1 MGRIRNQLK
10 PTSEDEESS
19 LTINVSSAE
28 FIDLTNDSR
37 TVFRIQAAWDTSLHH
52 TKLLNM
58 STPTNVLVYATM
70 SVYIEME
77 KCSQPACFT
86 INFSLQ
92 ITNRQQ
98 QKGGFRLWEALFPS
112 QHRPENNCVVGLYE
126 VALQRTTESTSRKRN
141 PLFDNQQVYVR
152 GEENLKG
159 WQPRGISLIHEH
171 QNQVKRLREIEQV
184 ERVKHML
191 SIREKVDRSEDN
203 ISLSQSEDKLLNKY
217 LYLWKFNISPFLE
230 EHLTV
235 EDILKYPNTL
245 DVYNARSETPQK
257 RCVPLVHDISH
268 KKYCQAVKRGYIQ
281 LSEYEGLWRKF
292 YAVLKRPYIYLY
304 YNDKDPI
311 ERDFINLATAKL
323 QFNQDQL
330 DAQTGASV
338 FSLCTKYRG
347 FLCKTQDFEGWINA
361 LDPLTSGALVSKKSI
376 TRNNINGSSSLT

>member
-10 PTSEDEESS
+10 PTSDDEESS

-28 FIDLTNDSR
+28 FIDLNNDNRS
-37 TVFRIQAAWDTSLHH
+37 VFRIQATWDTSLHH

-58 STPTNVLVYATM
+58 NTPTNVLVYATM

-98 QKGGFRLWEALFPS
+98 QKESFRFWEALFPS
-112 QHRPENNCVVGLYE
+112 QHRPENNCMLGLYE
-126 VALQRTTESTSRKRN
+126 VALQRTAESTSRRRN
-141 PLFDNQQVYVR
+141 PLFDNKQVYVR

-159 WQPRGISLIHEH
+159 WHPRGISLIYEH

-184 ERVKHML
+184 ERVKHIL
-191 SIREKVDRSEDN
+191 AVREKINRSEDN

-235 EDILKYPNTL
+235 EDILKHPSAL
-245 DVYNARSETPQK
+245 DVYNARGETFQK
-257 RCVPLVHDISH
+257 RCVPFVHDVSH
-268 KKYCQAVKRGYIQ
+268 KKSCQAVKTGYIQ
-281 LSEYEGLWRKF
+281 LSEYEGIWRKF
-292 YAVLKRPYIYLY
+292 YAVLKRPYLYLY
-304 YNDKDPI
+304 YSDKDPI

-330 DAQTGASV
+330 DAQTGASA
-338 FSLCTKYRG
+338 FSICTKYRG

-361 LDPLTSGALVSKKSI
+361 LDPLTSGALVSKNSI
-376 TRNNINGSSSLT
+376 TKNKINDSSNPT